1 MLQYSVAYN
10 LKFQEGNKK
19 RVLLVVLLWADATS
33 VYSAY
38 ACIGIDVINVWISMM
53 V

>member
-1 MLQYSVAYN
+1 MLHYSVAY
-10 LKFQEGNKK
+10 LKFQEGNNE

-38 ACIGIDVINVWISMM
+38 ACIDVLNVWISMM